1 MTPIKLSAIDDAIA
15 TATHSGALQTIR
27 TEHTLIEDGGITFLV
42 RWVSSLAV
50 KDASRVIA
58 AGRRDPDFNPFLPPE
73 RDLTVGTLGPAHLA
87 VLNKYPVIARHLLI
101 VTRTFED
108 QSAPLTLADFS
119 ALACVIGELGGL
131 GFYNGGLAAG
141 ASQRHK
147 HLQWIPD
154 ASDGVR
160 LHGFT
165 RGLPQHQPV
174 TTPTHH
180 PALAW
185 RHSFVRMP
193 ETMQSTNGAAG
204 RRLHQAFRLAC
215 ASLGIDPDSN
225 PMPPFNMLTDGVWM
239 LVIPRSRERHADI
252 SVNALGFA
260 GSLFVRRP
268 EQIDT
273 VRQLGPLQL
282 LAAVACR

>member
-1 MTPIKLSAIDDAIA
+1 MMTPITLRDIDRTIA
-15 TATHSGALQTIR
+15 AATNCGALQTIR
-27 TEHTLIEDGGITFLV
+27 TECTLLEEAGITFLV

-50 KDASRVIA
+50 KDASRVSA
-58 AGRRDPDFNPFLPPE
+58 AARRNPDFNPFLPPE
-73 RDLTVGTLGPAHLA
+73 PDLTVGALGPAHLA

-101 VTRTFED
+101 VTREFED
-108 QSAPLTLADFS
+108 QITPLTAADFA
-119 ALACVIGELGGL
+119 ALASVMGKLGGL
-131 GFYNGGLAAG
+131 GFYNGGLEAG

-154 ASDGVR
+154 TADGIR
-160 LHGFT
+160 LHNFT
-165 RGLPQHQPV
+165 RALSCHHPV
-174 TTPTHH
+174 TTPAHH
-180 PALAW
+180 PVLPW
-185 RHSFVRMP
+185 RHCFVRLP
-193 ETMQSTNGAAG
+193 ETAGTPDDGG
-204 RRLHQAFRLAC
+204 RRLHRAFRHAC
-215 ASLGIDPDSN
+215 TSLGIDPDNN

-273 VRQLGPLQL
+273 VRELGPLQL